1 LVLYGIGATI
11 GAGMFALSGI
21 AVKYTGPS
29 LVLSFLFAGIMNLG
43 TAMMYAE
50 LHARFP
56 FNGSAFSYVYATFG
70 ELAAWIVG
78 WNLLTFYLIMS
89 SGLARALASYFDRF
103 L

>member
-1 LVLYGIGATI
+1 
-11 GAGMFALSGI
+11 
-21 AVKYTGPS
+21 
-29 LVLSFLFAGIMNLG
+29 MNLG

-89 SGLARALASYFDRF
+89 SGPDSEITALKRSGLLIIAIAESNPP
-103 L
+103 LEAPLIPILSGAA

>member
-1 LVLYGIGATI
+1 
-11 GAGMFALSGI
+11 
-21 AVKYTGPS
+21 
-29 LVLSFLFAGIMNLG
+29 MNLG